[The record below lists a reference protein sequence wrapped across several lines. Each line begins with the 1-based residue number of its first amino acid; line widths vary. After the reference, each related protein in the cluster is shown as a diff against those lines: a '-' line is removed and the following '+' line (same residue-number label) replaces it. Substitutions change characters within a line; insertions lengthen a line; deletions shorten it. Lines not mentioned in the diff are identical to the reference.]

1 MSVKNRFCLR
11 QNGAAMTYLVIC
23 PSLYFFNSEFVDR
36 FGTNPSKVSLNT
48 FKGEGVAG
56 GNTYRYVHDV
66 AQIRNASSVRVLT
79 WGWRPD
85 WIKNVPELD
94 FLIKGAEAP

>member
-1 MSVKNRFCLR
+1 MSFENRLRLR

-36 FGTNPSKVSLNT
+36 FGTNPSKASLNT
-48 FKGEGVAG
+48 FKGEGVTNG
-56 GNTYRYVHDV
+56 DVYRYIHDV
-66 AQIRNASSVRVLT
+66 AQLRTAHGVRVIT

-94 FLIKGAEAP
+94 FLIKGAEAR